1 MIANSDDFTVNFLS
15 QQCLWAYQ
23 MEMDMAKIRQVDV
36 ALLDKPKPSATKTRQ
51 LSPKAQER
59 LAQQRQFTRMIT
71 KIDDPN
77 TVFEVQV
84 EPNEKALTV
93 RQRLMKAAQDA
104 GRDIVVRKSDKGWLV
119 GLATPERRSRR
130 GRRKSSPSA

>member
-1 MIANSDDFTVNFLS
+1 
-15 QQCLWAYQ
+15 
-23 MEMDMAKIRQVDV
+23 MAKIRQVDV
-36 ALLDKPKPSATKTRQ
+36 AMLDKPKAATQQRK

-59 LAQQRQFTRMIT
+59 LAQQRQFMHMIA

-77 TVFEVQV
+77 TVFEVRL
-84 EPNEKALTV
+84 EGNEKALTV

-104 GRDIVVRKSDKGWLV
+104 GRDIVVRKSEKGWLV

-130 GRRKSSPSA
+130 GRRKNTASA